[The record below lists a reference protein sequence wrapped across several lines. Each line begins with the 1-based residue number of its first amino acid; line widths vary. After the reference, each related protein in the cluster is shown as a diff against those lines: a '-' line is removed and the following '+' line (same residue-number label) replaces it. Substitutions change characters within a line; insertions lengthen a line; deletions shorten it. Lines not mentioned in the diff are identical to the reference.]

1 MSGKKLGWEQKIFF
15 QCFAFPRKYICVL
28 SQIFGVLT
36 SCSTLT
42 LRLLWFRQLRTFIME
57 QFIEFYFELG
67 LKYKEIRAV
76 LSTRHGFYVSEKH
89 LKRILREKGLSR
101 RKSYSALVDLV
112 DFISHQLQYS
122 GQLHGYQWMYTKCR
136 DRGLRVRKE
145 DVRMVLKE
153 LDPAGVSM
161 RRARRL
167 RRRNYFAKGP
177 NFIWHLDSYD
187 NRMAFVLMAALM
199 AFRVRLFGLIPT
211 QLVAIQS

>member
-1 MSGKKLGWEQKIFF
+1 
-15 QCFAFPRKYICVL
+15 
-28 SQIFGVLT
+28 
-36 SCSTLT
+36 
-42 LRLLWFRQLRTFIME
+42 
-57 QFIEFYFELG
+57 
-67 LKYKEIRAV
+67 
-76 LSTRHGFYVSEKH
+76 
-89 LKRILREKGLSR
+89 
-101 RKSYSALVDLV
+101 
-112 DFISHQLQYS
+112 
-122 GQLHGYQWMYTKCR
+122 
-136 DRGLRVRKE
+136 
-145 DVRMVLKE
+145 MVLKE